1 MSFRLIR
8 FKHLGNH
15 PKRHSI
21 LGAAVSQ
28 VHLKRIKDGL
38 AVKPWMEDL
47 QYSFKVHIHTPR
59 VSLVQQKLQELQ
71 SSHLWPLPVVS
82 FKCCGMEITQNDLD
96 TLLPGKWLNDQVFST
111 AYTCTYSSTHTIPLM
126 VYLCMIPLRMTLRI

>member
-8 FKHLGNH
+8 FKHAGLETTL
-15 PKRHSI
+15 RDIVS

-47 QYSFKVHIHTPR
+47 QYSFKVHICTPR

-111 AYTCTYSSTHTIPLM
+111 AYTCIHIY
-126 VYLCMIPLRMTLRI
+126 LRIPFHLWSMYA